1 MKPSNETTST
11 VQEQLSEAT
20 PSAASALLENCHH
33 RIAFSDHVD
42 GARATGI
49 WDEMANALE
58 GRLMVQPHLLL
69 LHFLKT
75 ASAEQLAA
83 IAGDALPV
91 SENTRSSVLAHLA
104 ARIEWTC
111 VQA

>member
-1 MKPSNETTST
+1 MKNQTTST
-11 VQEQLSEAT
+11 AQEQLSKVT

-33 RIAFSDHVD
+33 RIAFSDHVHGTRTSTD
-42 GARATGI
+42 I
-49 WDEMANALE
+49 WDEMAKALE
-58 GRLMVQPHLLL
+58 GRLLAQPHLLL

-83 IAGDALPV
+83 IAGDVLPV